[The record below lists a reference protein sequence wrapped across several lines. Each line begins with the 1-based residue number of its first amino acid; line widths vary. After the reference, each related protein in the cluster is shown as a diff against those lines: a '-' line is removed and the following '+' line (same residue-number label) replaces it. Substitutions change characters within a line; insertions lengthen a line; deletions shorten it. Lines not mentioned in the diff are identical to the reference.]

1 MHLFIYA
8 NVAIVKC
15 IEFVW
20 QVLSTSIVAVS
31 DCATRI

>member
-20 QVLSTSIVAVS
+20 QVNLLGRYCLQVL
-31 DCATRI
+31 